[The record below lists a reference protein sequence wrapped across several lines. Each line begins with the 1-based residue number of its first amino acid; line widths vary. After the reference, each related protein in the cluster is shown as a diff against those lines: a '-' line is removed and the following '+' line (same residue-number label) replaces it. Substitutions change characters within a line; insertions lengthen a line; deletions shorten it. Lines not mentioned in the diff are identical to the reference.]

1 MQSGILSKI
10 KNAVVPREARVRT
23 IPIGLYRGIRAEI
36 DLRYNA
42 QLYLG
47 LWERETHAFIRQASQ
62 RARWCID
69 VGAGAGELSL
79 LFARQPNVLN
89 VIAIEPNASEVVRLR
104 SAIALNDIPDGR
116 VTVMRNLA
124 GAGAG
129 MTAIDALPVDRTLP
143 GFLKID
149 VDGGEVDVLR
159 SASNTLD
166 GRRVHVLVETHSAA
180 LEAACIDLLA
190 DKGYVCKII
199 DMAWWRQTL
208 LPEQRPWPH
217 NRWLTAI
224 PQAGA

>member
-10 KNAVVPREARVRT
+10 KNAVVPGEARVRT

-79 LFARQPNVLN
+79 LFAKRSNVQR
-89 VIAIEPNASEVVRLR
+89 VISIEPNPTEC
-104 SAIALNDIPDGR
+104 AILHRALALNRIDKGK
-116 VTVMRNLA
+116 VSVMQTLA
-124 GAGAG
+124 GTASV
-129 MTAIDALPVDRTLP
+129 AIDSLPVERSEL

-159 SASNTLD
+159 SASQILD
-166 GRRVHVLVETHSAA
+166 GSRAHVLVETHSAA

-190 DKGYVCKII
+190 DKGYVCRII

-224 PQAGA
+224 PRVRA